1 MKTTSLVLALLTSLL
16 GGASCK
22 KQTPA
27 EPASPPAAAQPAAP
41 PAPAAEPA
49 AAAAPAAPSV
59 GGKSGQVEVTIT
71 DDGFVPARIPAK
83 MGEPIILAIT
93 RKAERTCATEILF
106 EGQAKEAKTDLPLNQ
121 KVLVTYTPKKSGDL
135 KFGCAMGMMIGG
147 VLAVEP

>member
-1 MKTTSLVLALLTSLL
+1 MKTTSLTLALLTSLL
-16 GGASCK
+16 GAASCK

-27 EPASPPAAAQPAAP
+27 EPASPPAAAQPATP
-41 PAPAAEPA
+41 PAPAAEP
-49 AAAAPAAPSV
+49 AAPAAPSV

-121 KVLVTYTPKKSGDL
+121 KVRVTYTPKKSGDL